1 MKLGVTVKPPATA
14 LSNVTV
20 NVIESP
26 SLADA
31 SAIVTSGVTPDF
43 PSSSVIVPVAV
54 SVAVTVS
61 CVPETVRFTVN
72 VSSGSTSVSS
82 VVATVKVCVSPTV
95 PAKVMPA
102 VFSV

>member
-1 MKLGVTVKPPATA
+1 MKPPVIALSRVTVK
-14 LSNVTV
+14 
-20 NVIESP
+20 VIASP
-26 SLADA
+26 SLAEE
-31 SAIVTSGVTPDF
+31 SSIVTAGA
-43 PSSSVIVPVAV
+43 SSSRIVPVAV

-61 CVPETVRFTVN
+61 CAPETVRFTVN
-72 VSSGSTSVSS
+72 VSSDSASLSS